1 MVLGLILLCLYGAGL
16 IVLLLALVDYLLQ
29 KEQVV
34 FVTASELRA
43 RTKPNTAT
51 GTRGPIATIVLATII
66 FAAVVLVFSL
76 LMSLII
82 LFS

>member
-1 MVLGLILLCLYGAGL
+1 MLVLGLILLCLYGAGL

-43 RTKPNTAT
+43 RTNPNTAT

-66 FAAVVLVFSL
+66 
-76 LMSLII
+76 
-82 LFS
+82 